1 MSKRCKKL
9 EEIKNMFK
17 DIDINFDDIND
28 NGIEE
33 FINIIKLTK
42 DDRYQYFNSED
53 YVNVVFKLGDK
64 LEIDYDNSKVKISFV
79 EFDNKDMIIDEL
91 IKNIYVNRD
100 EVASTYEFG
109 KKEVNNNIKKMLP
122 NG

>member
-42 DDRYQYFNSED
+42 DDRYQLD
-53 YVNVVFKLGDK
+53 LCQVFR
-64 LEIDYDNSKVKISFV
+64 YIS
-79 EFDNKDMIIDEL
+79 L
-91 IKNIYVNRD
+91 ILLL
-100 EVASTYEFG
+100 STFLVIE
-109 KKEVNNNIKKMLP
+109 IKKIRHSFISD
-122 NG
+122 

>member
-33 FINIIKLTK
+33 FININKLTK
-42 DDRYQYFNSED
+42 DDRYQLD
-53 YVNVVFKLGDK
+53 LCQVFKLGDK